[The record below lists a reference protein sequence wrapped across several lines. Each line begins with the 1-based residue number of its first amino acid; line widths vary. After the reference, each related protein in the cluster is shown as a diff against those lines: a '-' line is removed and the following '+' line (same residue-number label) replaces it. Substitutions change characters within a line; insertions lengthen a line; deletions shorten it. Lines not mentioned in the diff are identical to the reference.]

1 MALLFVVGVMNV
13 LWIALL
19 ALLVLLEKL
28 TPWGRWVA
36 RIAGA
41 VCIAA
46 GVWMVFSQPN
56 VGSPDARNEIRSP
69 QALRHHQDFTIWPPF
84 MTKPTR
90 SSAVISASGSSLTAM
105 RSA

>member
-1 MALLFVVGVMNV
+1 MGLRHGIYCVGCCWVLMGLLFVVGVMNV

-28 TPWGRWVA
+28 TPWGRWIA

-46 GVWMVFSQPN
+46 GIWMVF
-56 VGSPDARNEIRSP
+56 GSP
-69 QALRHHQDFTIWPPF
+69 
-84 MTKPTR
+84 PTH
-90 SSAVISASGSSLTAM
+90 
-105 RSA
+105 